1 MYAMKAMGYFGNGC
15 LVKAFIIF
23 FSFFGVHAKLDEYSM
38 RHIED
43 RTVFLPGETVTM
55 KWRLA
60 RRGTKPLVGC
70 CQLSV
75 QMILCYVMFRA
86 NN

>member
-1 MYAMKAMGYFGNGC
+1 M
-15 LVKAFIIF
+15 AFIIF
-23 FSFFGVHAKLDEYSM
+23 FSCVGVQAKLEGEYSM

-43 RTVFLPGETVTM
+43 RTVFLPGETITM

-70 CQLSV
+70 C
-75 QMILCYVMFRA
+75 
-86 NN
+86 